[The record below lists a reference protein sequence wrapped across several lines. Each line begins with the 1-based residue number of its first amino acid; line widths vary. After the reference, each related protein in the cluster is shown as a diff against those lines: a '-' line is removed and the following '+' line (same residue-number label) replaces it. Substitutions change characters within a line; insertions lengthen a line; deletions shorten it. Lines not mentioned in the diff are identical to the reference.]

1 MPSVKGVLKGVF
13 NQESGVTLRKDGLNA
28 LADFLADCPDAEQTA
43 AQLFDAALQ
52 GVQTPRWY
60 GANTGPQLSMLPDA
74 SALGGHW
81 HACTLQRP
89 ALRGSGRV
97 SAAGQ
102 RK

>member
-28 LADFLADCPDAEQTA
+28 LADFLADCPDTEQTA

-52 GVQTPRWY
+52 GALP
-60 GANTGPQLSMLPDA
+60 GAT
-74 SALGGHW
+74 ALGRMC
-81 HACTLQRP
+81 AP
-89 ALRGSGRV
+89 ALCLACSGRV